1 MSTNPAQQ
9 DRYHFLDGIRG
20 IAASMIVLHHAFS
33 SNIAAAL
40 TKMHLHALGF
50 LLQTVTGSG
59 VNLFFVLSGVVLLR
73 PYLRGQRK
81 FKTLDYFWR
90 RLKRI
95 YPPYFFALAFGAW
108 VIWFNTYYP
117 TWYNIKGM
125 NIPFTWMETFR
136 EGRHNQPQ

>member
-95 YPPYFFALAFGAW
+95 YPPTSSLWHLGLGSSGS
-108 VIWFNTYYP
+108 IP
-117 TWYNIKGM
+117 TTRRG
-125 NIPFTWMETFR
+125 TTSR
-136 EGRHNQPQ
+136 V